1 MKLSMK
7 LTLIGG
13 IIVIS
18 YRPLWVYLAQNNIS
32 KKECREKTGIS
43 ANTWTKL
50 NKGEEVSVSILNKIC
65 AAYNIS
71 YDNIMEY
78 IPLKEQITGGTK

>member
-1 MKLSMK
+1 MK
-7 LTLIGG
+7 LTLMGG
-13 IIVIS
+13 IVVIS
-18 YRPLWVYLAQNNIS
+18 YRPLWVYLAQNNIT

-71 YDNIMEY
+71 YDNIIEY
-78 IPLKEQITGGTK
+78 VPVNG